1 MRFFFNI
8 HKKMATPRMNTD
20 EALAY
25 YEELEDTELSE
36 LSSDEESDIDR
47 CMAGFGDDFD
57 QDISG
62 EEQYT
67 NRLIPGGIGEDF
79 NQDQCH
85 LPSSR

>member
-8 HKKMATPRMNTD
+8 YKKMATPRMNTD

-36 LSSDEESDIDR
+36 LSSDEESDI
-47 CMAGFGDDFD
+47 GDDSD
-57 QDISG
+57 QDNSG

-67 NRLIPGGIGEDF
+67 DRLIPGGIGEDF